1 MITTA
6 TKKDVE
12 LISHLLRRAGF
23 GAPYG
28 ELERYAAKGYQATV
42 EELLDPEAQPQLEE
56 DVMLRMNI
64 GWQHGGTHPQDISQ
78 WVHRMIN
85 TRRPLEEKITLF
97 WHGILCTGYAKVDY
111 ARTMT
116 DTVRMF
122 RKYGLG
128 TFRDLLVQLALD
140 PGMIYYLDN
149 CISHRGAIN
158 ENWGRELLE
167 LFSMGVGNYT
177 EDDVKETARAFT
189 GWTVAPT
196 FPPYPYTRIN
206 WEFLYDTTDH
216 DEGEK
221 QFLGRHGKFNGE
233 DIIDIICGQPTTA
246 CFLARQMYA
255 FFVADEAPVPQWAT
269 TPARDPQA
277 IETLIK
283 AYFES
288 GNDIRG
294 MLRVLFNSE
303 FFKNARFARVKSPTE
318 VVISTVRLA
327 RDFTAPR
334 PGFIE
339 VVRACQYMGQELLNP
354 PTVEGWHT
362 GKEWI
367 DSGTLV
373 ERLNF
378 VADQLGDLSKPGVRE
393 ITERLSASQKSL
405 TPEAFVE
412 GCLEQLGGVAV
423 SLETRHSLV
432 EHAKKGGPVATGT
445 EEFGRR
451 TANML
456 RLIASCKEYHFG

>member
-1 MITTA
+1 M
-6 TKKDVE
+6 
-12 LISHLLRRAGF
+12 
-23 GAPYG
+23 
-28 ELERYAAKGYQATV
+28 
-42 EELLDPEAQPQLEE
+42 
-56 DVMLRMNI
+56 
-64 GWQHGGTHPQDISQ
+64 
-78 WVHRMIN
+78 
-85 TRRPLEEKITLF
+85 
-97 WHGILCTGYAKVDY
+97 
-111 ARTMT
+111 
-116 DTVRMF
+116 
-122 RKYGLG
+122 
-128 TFRDLLVQLALD
+128 
-140 PGMIYYLDN
+140 
-149 CISHRGAIN
+149 
-158 ENWGRELLE
+158 
-167 LFSMGVGNYT
+167 
-177 EDDVKETARAFT
+177 
-189 GWTVAPT
+189 
-196 FPPYPYTRIN
+196 
-206 WEFLYDTTDH
+206 
-216 DEGEK
+216 
-221 QFLGRHGKFNGE
+221 
-233 DIIDIICGQPTTA
+233 
-246 CFLARQMYA
+246 
-255 FFVADEAPVPQWAT
+255 
-269 TPARDPQA
+269 
-277 IETLIK
+277 
-283 AYFES
+283 
-288 GNDIRG
+288 
-294 MLRVLFNSE
+294 FNSE

-318 VVISTVRLA
+318 VVVSTVRLA